1 MIEII
6 TTKGKLYDKC
16 ENMEE
21 LYDDFYYPLLVEHKE
36 LKKQLEEWITHLIEA
51 KKMLDIQAQQG
62 NYDFDEYM
70 LGIYNGMEYI
80 VSIFENREP
89 EYISDTEV
97 KFINNKQ
104 KEFILYLEDEKDKKI
119 QELSD
124 KINKAI
130 DFYET
135 YKQECVIGRTKDERL
150 IKDYYLPAKL
160 SKKLIEILK
169 EVGE

>member
-1 MIEII
+1 MEGEII
-6 TTKGKLYDKC
+6 TIETAQKLAEYDK
-16 ENMEE
+16 
-21 LYDDFYYPLLVEHKE
+21 

-89 EYISDTEV
+89 EYISGTEV

-104 KEFILYLEDEKDKKI
+104 KQFIEWLEDEKD
-119 QELSD
+119 
-124 KINKAI
+124 
-130 DFYET
+130 
-135 YKQECVIGRTKDERL
+135 RL
-150 IKDYYLPAKL
+150 IKETSHYYID
-160 SKKLIEILK
+160 SFDRQHTVNETIYDEVDMILQKYK
-169 EVGE
+169 ETIGDGE